1 MYEEKF
7 AIFQFYLSN
16 FAHFGTRNSVTSH
29 ISTNSYTPQLLINSN
44 MICAACETRKH
55 FECIDCM
62 NNHKTHLCDCDCH
75 DENTEPHPTGKS
87 H

>member
-1 MYEEKF
+1 MPLKPLIKEIFKF
-7 AIFQFYLSN
+7 IYWI
-16 FAHFGTRNSVTSH
+16 GIT
-29 ISTNSYTPQLLINSN
+29 

-62 NNHKTHLCDCDCH
+62 SNHQTHLCTCDCH
-75 DENTEPHPTGKS
+75 DENTKPHEVGKS

>member
-1 MYEEKF
+1 
-7 AIFQFYLSN
+7 
-16 FAHFGTRNSVTSH
+16 
-29 ISTNSYTPQLLINSN
+29 

-62 NNHKTHLCDCDCH
+62 NDHQTLLCSCDCH
-75 DENTEPHPTGKS
+75 DENTQPHPVDKP

>member
-1 MYEEKF
+1 MK
-7 AIFQFYLSN
+7 Q
-16 FAHFGTRNSVTSH
+16 
-29 ISTNSYTPQLLINSN
+29 STNFPFKREKIQIHLLFFTSK

-62 NNHKTHLCDCDCH
+62 NNHKTHLCSCDCH
-75 DENTEPHPTGKS
+75 DENTEPHPVGNS

>member
-1 MYEEKF
+1 M
-7 AIFQFYLSN
+7 I
-16 FAHFGTRNSVTSH
+16 
-29 ISTNSYTPQLLINSN
+29 I

-62 NNHKTHLCDCDCH
+62 NNHKTHLCSCDCH
-75 DENTEPHPTGKS
+75 DENTAPHEVGTA

>member
-1 MYEEKF
+1 M
-7 AIFQFYLSN
+7 
-16 FAHFGTRNSVTSH
+16 
-29 ISTNSYTPQLLINSN
+29 TNK

-62 NNHKTHLCDCDCH
+62 NNHKTHLCACDCH
-75 DENTEPHPTGKS
+75 DENTEPHPVGKS